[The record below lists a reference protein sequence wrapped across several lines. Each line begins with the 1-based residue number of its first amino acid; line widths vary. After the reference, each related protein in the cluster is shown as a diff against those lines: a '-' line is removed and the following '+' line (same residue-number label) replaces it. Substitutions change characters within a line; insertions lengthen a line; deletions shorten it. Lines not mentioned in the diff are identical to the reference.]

1 MNQKMALNYP
11 SQFALLLALL
21 GVGIILGNIIVLAV
35 GAWLMHVPLTD
46 VPQLMMSKQHTDMAK
61 FLNTMASF
69 LVFFIPSLILAWIMN
84 KKPFNFLGLHTRLSS
99 KQIVLVIM
107 LAFAGLVLSG
117 ALGEVNQLI
126 PLPSKWMAQAKELE
140 QKYKEAM
147 TSMVAMKNFS
157 DYLISLLV
165 LALAPALFEEI
176 LFRGGFQQIFVGWTK
191 SPFAGILITSIVFS
205 AIHFSYFG
213 FLPRAALGMILGY
226 VFYYSK
232 NLWLNIII
240 HFIYN
245 GLAVTQIYVI
255 TRQGKS
261 IEKAMDENMPI
272 WLGVF
277 AIMACYIL
285 LKQFKKASAE
295 EQAIRA
301 TILNENGG
309 Q

>member
-277 AIMACYIL
+277 AIMACYFL

>member
-277 AIMACYIL
+277 AIIACYFL

>member
-255 TRQGKS
+255 TRQGKA

-277 AIMACYIL
+277 AIIACYIL